1 MKIIMNDKNITTIS
15 QIEAFLL
22 GSQDYQFETITRAEA
37 YQWIENIL
45 TQFSYFDCGKKNK
58 SLVRQYIAR
67 ITGYSKAQIDRFV
80 KEYKTRGLLT
90 INTSNRPTFPG
101 IYTDTDIQLL
111 AETDKLHERLSG
123 PVTRKLFQ
131 RAYHV
136 FDDKRYERLSKI
148 SSAHIYNL
156 RESLAYR
163 EVVLTLK
170 KTQPVKN
177 SIGVRRAPEPNGRP
191 GFIRIDTVHQGDN
204 GKIKGLYHINA
215 VDDVT
220 QWQVDVTVEKI
231 DKEHLVEVL
240 KILLLRFPFVIIEL
254 HADNGGEYINHKV
267 AELLNELLITLTKSR
282 PRKSNDN
289 ALIECKNGWT
299 IRKHF
304 GYTYIDIKFVPL
316 VNVFIE
322 QFFEPY
328 LNFHRPC
335 YFPTLALD
343 KKGRLRKCYRP
354 ENIMTPYNKLKSLD
368 NAAQYLRPEVTFEQ
382 LDKLAMACSDEE
394 AARIMQ
400 HEKEKM
406 WETIRNDQTE

>member
-1 MKIIMNDKNITTIS
+1 M
-15 QIEAFLL
+15 QVQEFLL
-22 GSQDYQFETITRAEA
+22 GSKDYQFETVSRKEA
-37 YQWIENIL
+37 YQWFEKIIQ
-45 TQFSYFDCGKKNK
+45 QFSYFDCRKKDK
-58 SLVRQYIAR
+58 TLLRKYMRR
-67 ITGYSKAQIDRFV
+67 ITGYSIAQVDRFIHTYRTEGAL
-80 KEYKTRGLLT
+80 KIK
-90 INTSNRPTFPG
+90 ISKRPTFPG
-101 IYTDTDIQLL
+101 IYTDEDIQLL
-111 AETDKLHERLSG
+111 VQTDNLHDRLSG
-123 PVTRKLFQ
+123 PVTRQLFY

-136 FDDKRYERLSKI
+136 FDDQRYIRLSKI
-148 SSAHIYNL
+148 SASHIYNL
-156 RESLAYR
+156 RDSLAYR
-163 EVVLTLK
+163 EVALTVK

-177 SIGVRRAPEPNGRP
+177 SIGIRRAPEPNGRP

-204 GKIKGLYHINA
+204 DKIKGLYHINA

-220 QWQVDVTVEKI
+220 QWQVDVAVEKI

-240 KILLLRFPFVIIEL
+240 KILLARFPFVIIEM

-267 AELLNELLITLTKSR
+267 AKLLNELLITLTKSR

-289 ALIECKNGWT
+289 ALIESKNAWT

-316 VNVFIE
+316 VNEFLE

-354 ENIMTPYNKLKSLD
+354 ENITTPYEKLKSLD
-368 NAAQYLRPEVTFEQ
+368 NAAQYLRPGVTFEE
-382 LDKLAMACSDEE
+382 LDKIAMAISDEE

-400 HEKEKM
+400 AEKEKM
-406 WETIRNDQTE
+406 WEVIRAEQLL